1 MSRFGA
7 VSEVVAV
14 QMALGASK
22 RLGSDVG
29 LAVTG
34 VAGPGG
40 GTKEKPVGRVCFA
53 VVLNGKEKA
62 RSVDFLGDRD
72 AVRERAAQAA
82 LAMLLRTL

>member
-1 MSRFGA
+1 
-7 VSEVVAV
+7 
-14 QMALGASK
+14 MALGVSK
-22 RLGSDVG
+22 RLDSDVG
-29 LAVTG
+29 LSVTG

-40 GTKEKPVGRVCFA
+40 GTKDKPVGRVCFA
-53 VVLNGKEKA
+53 VVINGEEKT